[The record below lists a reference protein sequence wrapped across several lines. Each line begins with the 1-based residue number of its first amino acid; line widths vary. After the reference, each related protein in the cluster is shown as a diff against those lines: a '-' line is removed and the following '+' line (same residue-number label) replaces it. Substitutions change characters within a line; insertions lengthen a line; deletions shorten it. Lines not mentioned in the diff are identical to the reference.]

1 MQVGDVTPNNPVE
14 PQDIIN
20 RERTSK
26 YEKRVIAL
34 DLSACM
40 CLSLCTS
47 VFAAESNM
55 QSQIEIEIQAE
66 KERVFSEVYRQL
78 EIQNAVSHM
87 SIYEEILGPE
97 IEMSVLAKHGIGTY
111 NANYSVPYGGVV
123 TYTKY
128 NCDVSITYLD
138 YNNSYYCILDKYSF
152 KVSSV
157 IGWKQAECKKPET
170 E

>member
-55 QSQIEIEIQAE
+55 QSQIEIEI
-66 KERVFSEVYRQL
+66 RDPF
-78 EIQNAVSHM
+78 I
-87 SIYEEILGPE
+87 
-97 IEMSVLAKHGIGTY
+97 
-111 NANYSVPYGGVV
+111 
-123 TYTKY
+123 
-128 NCDVSITYLD
+128 ITTISL
-138 YNNSYYCILDKYSF
+138 K
-152 KVSSV
+152 KVW
-157 IGWKQAECKKPET
+157 GLP
-170 E
+170 

>member
-66 KERVFSEVYRQL
+66 KERVFSELKERL
-78 EIQNAVSHM
+78 EAMLPWNVMKH
-87 SIYEEILGPE
+87 YEEMTDSLNNIL
-97 IEMSVLAKHGIGTY
+97 KHKPLGLY
-111 NANYSVPYGGVV
+111 
-123 TYTKY
+123 
-128 NCDVSITYLD
+128 
-138 YNNSYYCILDKYSF
+138 
-152 KVSSV
+152 V
-157 IGWKQAECKKPET
+157 I
-170 E
+170 